1 MMSWLAKISPRSIEG
16 QMIALFSLALLVQLA
31 ALTVLEIAKHDSV
44 IETASHERIIDRFET
59 YLPLV
64 EALQP
69 EAIENLVGSTSTC
82 HAGYRVSAEPFARTR
97 ETSDTRAVGHYIAHR
112 IGVDARRVLVGYA
125 NLQRL
130 DFTYPECSE
139 TEINL
144 PQTGIVIGVQ
154 LADGRWFE
162 AEVHPHEWH
171 YREIAGWITQVGA
184 IFLATAGIAFL
195 LLRQLNKPLRRLTEA
210 VRRFGDGMTVSPVE
224 PSGPEDIR
232 HAISSFNAMQKSVTD
247 DVNRRTLTLAAISH
261 DIRTPLTTLRL
272 RAEMVEDATVRADL
286 IAGIDK
292 MERVN
297 TSALEYLQG
306 ESRSEPMRTID
317 VMALL
322 QSECDDF
329 GELGHSVELDGTP
342 GILLACR
349 PEALARAVRNLIDN
363 AVKYGGQAMVSL
375 KATREH
381 VEISVADTGPG
392 IDEAD
397 MKRIL
402 EPFERLSKART
413 SGLGGFGLG
422 LAVVDAVARG
432 HEGHLVLSA
441 NTPSGLVA
449 TLRLPVHSE

>member
-1 MMSWLAKISPRSIEG
+1 MKWLAKISPRSIEG
-16 QMIALFSLALLVQLA
+16 QMIVLFSLALLVQLA
-31 ALTVLEIAKHDSV
+31 ALTILEIAKHDSV
-44 IETASHERIIDRFET
+44 IETASHERIFERFET

-64 EALQP
+64 EALPP
-69 EAIENLVGSTSTC
+69 EAVDNLVGRTSTC
-82 HAGYRVSAEPFARTR
+82 HAGYRVSTDPIPRIR
-97 ETSDTRAVGHYIAHR
+97 ETVDTRAVGRSMAHR
-112 IGVDARRVLVGYA
+112 LGIEVSSVWVGYA
-125 NLQRL
+125 TLQRP
-130 DFTYPECSE
+130 DFTYGECSE
-139 TEINL
+139 SEITL

-154 LADGRWFE
+154 LPDGRWFE

-171 YREIAGWITQVGA
+171 YREIVGWITQVGA

-210 VRRFGDGMTVSPVE
+210 VRQFGEGMTVSPVE

-232 HAISSFNAMQKSVTD
+232 DAISSFNAMQQSVAE
-247 DVNRRTLTLAAISH
+247 DVNRRTLTLAAMSH

-272 RAEMVEDATVRADL
+272 KAEMVDDQAVRAEL
-286 IAGIDK
+286 VAGIDK
-292 MERVN
+292 MERIN

-329 GELGHSVELDGTP
+329 AELGHTVELSGEAD
-342 GILLACR
+342 ILLACR
-349 PEALARAVRNLIDN
+349 PDALARAVRNLIDN
-363 AVKYGGQAMVSL
+363 AVKYGGQAMVEL
-375 KATREH
+375 TDDQNW
-381 VEISVADTGPG
+381 VEIRVTDPGPG
-392 IDEAD
+392 IPKFDVD
-397 MKRIL
+397 RVL

-422 LAVVDAVARG
+422 LAVVQAVARG
-432 HEGHLVLSA
+432 HEGCLKLEP

-449 TLRLPVHSE
+449 TMRIPRGLNS